1 MPFKLKLKKSR
12 HYSVVSKSLFVL
24 TVELLDGTSIE
35 CTLSSES
42 TGQECLDVVCQK
54 LGLNQPKFFGLQ
66 YMGRLSREAGNS
78 LTWLELDR
86 PIKRQLDKHARGLC
100 VFVRV
105 MYYILS
111 GVKLLNDEVTRNH
124 YFLQLKMD
132 IIDGRITCTPQQAID
147 LASYC
152 MQAEFGN
159 FDVERHTAHYLK
171 DFQLFPKDF
180 TDPTFLENLTEA
192 ASRQHALLHNTPQS
206 IAEEKYICACQKLNG
221 YGQERYNV
229 KERNGEEVCIKV
241 AVNGIKISYAIKE
254 DKIYEWTD
262 ISNVINHKKEFTIE
276 SVHGHDKADFQFS
289 DAETAK
295 NAWRFC
301 ILQHMFYRQ
310 FEAANVATE
319 ASNPNVRLTQSMGN
333 IEQSAPV
340 NSQQSSS
347 RTSTIAPQQ
356 QIRNASKLRAV
367 GVGSYDDIHLHTL
380 ATSNGH
386 ALAPLYPQS
395 PNNFQAQHMSQQ
407 LQQQAAYLY
416 DLHSTTNAPSMAQVP
431 HPPLTQ
437 QQRAQST
444 SCLDL
449 NTPNPMPAH
458 LQHHHHPVT
467 HQTVVNSTSTP
478 DLDRLRSL
486 LPSYRPAPDYE
497 TALVQQQQQQHHP
510 QQRYRGLVGVLQGDL
525 QQQGLHQ
532 GVQRGY
538 LYSSQPEI
546 HSGYITT
553 GGGGAVGQQQQQQV
567 CYPDVT
573 HNNVERKVLYSGVPG
588 GGLYAQSQILVAD
601 HQRNMVDLVENIRL
615 MHLNNN
621 NQSKPP
627 PPPYAINTRISS
639 NSTPD
644 LAGTTH
650 YQQQHFSTKPAQLY
664 NNSVTAA
671 ASSGSSPDLVSVG
684 GAYNHQKYQQQQQPV
699 YVGLHG
705 GVHRSQSYLPPSGT
719 YENLASI
726 FAGNGNGNMNNGSTN
741 NGANS
746 ANAGTTAAVI
756 VENPNITKHIRKVYD
771 EHGNIIY
778 CMPANMKQILEDNQI
793 HGATPFVVR
802 RSAQTLVP
810 TAIAAERHKSNTEP
824 IYENIPFPPYEQQH
838 QMRART
844 QSVQSAPPE
853 IVIGSTGEGL
863 YANIKDVEQQ
873 IQQQSQQI
881 SAHQLQQQQHQQQQH
896 VQQVGATTIISIGG
910 RPQGIITDN
919 NIETNTSVNNKGNG
933 NQQASVTSNTTNPSP
948 SYFDTQSTTGSDT
961 MSRTNTFI
969 VNRSANASVKSSSGT
984 STSTPQ
990 STSTPDRNTPTPNN
1004 SNRSAY
1010 MLTQS
1015 IGGLSN
1021 SVSSVTKLNTTSTS
1035 IASSFDANS
1044 TATHSSAQAP
1054 LSMSDLSSTSNTNS
1068 TNASTSSGGKKKK
1081 HRWGAILLG
1090 RGRSSSS
1097 DNEEKVKSATL
1108 GREKERTKGGGGG
1121 SGGSSDRQHR
1131 WSTGLSKL
1139 HHPLPPSISKETMCQ
1154 LLENKLLDNQLYF
1167 EFEKIPKRKANAECN
1182 TATLTE
1188 NALFN
1193 KYPDLVPYEDN
1204 RLRLTP
1210 TKENKSGYINA
1221 SHITATVGSK
1231 QRFYIAAQGPTRQ
1244 TLPYFWQCVWESE
1257 VYLIVQLTD
1266 LNNDIQ
1272 YLPDAKERC
1281 INVGK
1286 EYQVWWEFSQKTG
1299 HCITSKVRLCHVTS
1313 RRYRTLW
1320 HLHYT
1325 DWGEPKATPTNGNA
1339 GISDKDCPQSVAH
1352 ALGFLEELQSVQQHS
1367 MTEIPPGH
1375 NKNPPVLVHCPTA
1388 VGRTGLVILCDL
1400 LLYTVDHNQEVDI
1413 PTVVGLLRHQ
1423 RAFMVQT
1430 LAQYR
1435 FVYCLLIHYLKQTRL
1450 I

>member
-1 MPFKLKLKKSR
+1 
-12 HYSVVSKSLFVL
+12 
-24 TVELLDGTSIE
+24 
-35 CTLSSES
+35 
-42 TGQECLDVVCQK
+42 
-54 LGLNQPKFFGLQ
+54 
-66 YMGRLSREAGNS
+66 MGRLSREVGNT
-78 LTWLELDR
+78 LTWLELER

-105 MYYILS
+105 MYYVIS

-132 IIDGRITCTPQQAID
+132 VIDGRITCTPQQAIE

-192 ASRQHALLHNTPQS
+192 ASRQHASLHNTPQA

-241 AVNGIKISYAIKE
+241 AINGIKITYAIKD

-262 ISNVINHKKEFTIE
+262 ISNVINHKRDFTIE

-289 DAETAK
+289 DTEMAK

-310 FEAANVATE
+310 FESVNMATVE
-319 ASNPNVRLTQSMGN
+319 ASNANVRLTQSVGN
-333 IEQSAPV
+333 NEQAPQTTS
-340 NSQQSSS
+340 NSSQQQSSS
-347 RTSTIAPQQ
+347 HTSVTSQQ
-356 QIRNASKLRAV
+356 NKNASKLRAV

-380 ATSNGH
+380 SAATNGH
-386 ALAPLYPQS
+386 AMAPLYP
-395 PNNFQAQHMSQQ
+395 PTKANFHGQQQMSQQ
-407 LQQQAAYLY
+407 QQQQVAYLY
-416 DLHSTTNAPSMAQVP
+416 DLHSSTNAATAAQVAY
-431 HPPLTQ
+431 PPLTQ

-449 NTPNPMPAH
+449 NTPNPTPAH
-458 LQHHHHPVT
+458 LLQHHHQHHPVA
-467 HQTVVNSTSTP
+467 HHTVINSTSTP

-497 TALVQQQQQQHHP
+497 TALFQQQQQQQQQ
-510 QQRYRGLVGVLQGDL
+510 QQRYRGLVGVLQGGV
-525 QQQGLHQ
+525 QQQGMQQ

-553 GGGGAVGQQQQQQV
+553 GGGGALTQQQV

-621 NQSKPP
+621 NQSNAKPP
-627 PPPYAINTRISS
+627 PPPYPINARISS

-650 YQQQHFSTKPAQLY
+650 YQQQPQQHFKPPQLY
-664 NNSVTAA
+664 SNNNGVVTTTAGA
-671 ASSGSSPDLVSVG
+671 TTLASSGSSPDLVSG
-684 GAYNHQKYQQQQQPV
+684 GAFNQQQQLLQQQQQV
-699 YVGLHG
+699 YVGLHHG

-719 YENLASI
+719 YENLSAI
-726 FAGNGNGNMNNGSTN
+726 FGGAPGTTGGAGNGNINNG
-741 NGANS
+741 GANTVPNP

-756 VENPNITKHIRKVYD
+756 VENPNITKHIRKVVD

-793 HGATPFVVR
+793 HGTTPFVVR
-802 RSAQTLVP
+802 RSAQSMVP
-810 TAIAAERHKSNTEP
+810 AAIAAERHKSNNEP

-844 QSVQSAPPE
+844 QSIQSAPPE
-853 IVIGSTGEGL
+853 IVIGATGEGL

-873 IQQQSQQI
+873 LQAQQQSQQQL
-881 SAHQLQQQQHQQQQH
+881 SAHQMQQQQHAQH
-896 VQQVGATTIISIGG
+896 VGPTTIISIGG
-910 RPQGIITDN
+910 RQGIITDN
-919 NIETNTSVNNKGNG
+919 NVEANTNANNKGNG
-933 NQQASVTSNTTNPSP
+933 NHLTSMSGNTTTPSP
-948 SYFDTQSTTGSDT
+948 SHFDTQSTTGSDT

-969 VNRSANASVKSSSGT
+969 VNRSANASLKSSSGA

-990 STSTPDRNTPTPNN
+990 TSTPDRNTPTTSN
-1004 SNRSAY
+1004 SSRSTY
-1010 MLTQS
+1010 LQTQS

-1021 SVSSVTKLNTTSTS
+1021 STSSIVKLNSTSASSASTFDPNSTTTQHSSVT
-1035 IASSFDANS
+1035 
-1044 TATHSSAQAP
+1044 AP
-1054 LSMSDLSSTSNTNS
+1054 TSMSDISATSNS

-1090 RGRSSSS
+1090 RGRSGNS
-1097 DNEEKVKSATL
+1097 DSEEKVKSATL
-1108 GREKERTKGGGGG
+1108 GREKERAKGGGAGG
-1121 SGGSSDRQHR
+1121 SGGATDRQHR

-1167 EFEKIPKRKANAECN
+1167 EFEKILKRKANVECN
-1182 TATLTE
+1182 TALLAE
-1188 NALFN
+1188 NVSFN

-1231 QRFYIAAQGPTRQ
+1231 QRFYIAAQGPTRH
-1244 TLPYFWQCVWESE
+1244 TLPHFWQCVWESE

-1266 LNNDIQ
+1266 LINDIQ

-1281 INVGK
+1281 INIGK

-1325 DWGEPKATPTNGNA
+1325 DWGEPNTNATNGNA
-1339 GISDKDCPQSVAH
+1339 GITDKDCPQSVAH
-1352 ALGFLEELQSVQQHS
+1352 ALGFLEELQSVQQYS

-1375 NKNPPVLVHCPTA
+1375 NKNPPVLVHCPTG

-1423 RAFMVQT
+1423 RAYMVQT
-1430 LAQYR
+1430 LPQYR